1 MLPGTDWD
9 RQPQAQ
15 DKRGRQGH
23 LLNQKGSHH
32 PASSAQGHC
41 QPDSHASPQ
50 KPDSVP
56 LTTCG
61 HAAVATGPS
70 SPEELTEGLVV
81 GQRAVVGLREQIVH
95 VIQAPLG
102 HELP

>member
-1 MLPGTDWD
+1 MLPGTDRD
-9 RQPQAQ
+9 HQPQAQ

-23 LLNQKGSHH
+23 LLNRMGSHH

-50 KPDSVP
+50 KPGSVP

-61 HAAVATGPS
+61 HTAVAASPS
-70 SPEELTEGLVV
+70 SPEELAESLVV
-81 GQRAVVGLREQIVH
+81 GQRVVVGLGEQIVH